1 MTDYNAPS
9 NTTGFLADDEVAEMI
24 GQNEFALMSNRWI
37 TDGFGEAKR
46 AVGIDRV
53 SETLQLLHDYEL
65 GRKYG
70 KTYTYNDV
78 KYNLEDF
85 KQDILEDVDFY
96 EALKAKIINTIKGER
111 PKEEEKKTQL
121 VIDYNKT
128 KSIQV
133 VVETEPKLFDKI

>member
-1 MTDYNAPS
+1 MKDGT
-9 NTTGFLADDEVAEMI
+9 EVI
-24 GQNEFALMSNRWI
+24 GNLTKVKATKNKMSPPYQKSEFEI
-37 TDGFGEAKR
+37 IYG
-46 AVGIDRV
+46 VGIDRV

-96 EALKAKIINTIKGER
+96 EALKAKIINAIKGEL
-111 PKEEEKKTQL
+111 PEEEEKKTEV
-121 VIDYNKT
+121 VIDYNKA

>member
-1 MTDYNAPS
+1 M
-9 NTTGFLADDEVAEMI
+9 
-24 GQNEFALMSNRWI
+24 
-37 TDGFGEAKR
+37 
-46 AVGIDRV
+46 

-96 EALKAKIINTIKGER
+96 ESLKAKIISTIKGEI
-111 PKEEEKKTQL
+111 PEEEKKTEV
-121 VIDYNKT
+121 VINYEQA
-128 KSIQV
+128 KSIEV